1 MKSMPTNEG
10 NPMAQLEI
18 KDLVKLSKSQASFAS
33 TAKTI
38 KKAIKTAGDTAD
50 DAQKVIPSLKQV
62 SKGVA

>member
-1 MKSMPTNEG
+1 
-10 NPMAQLEI
+10 MAQLEI